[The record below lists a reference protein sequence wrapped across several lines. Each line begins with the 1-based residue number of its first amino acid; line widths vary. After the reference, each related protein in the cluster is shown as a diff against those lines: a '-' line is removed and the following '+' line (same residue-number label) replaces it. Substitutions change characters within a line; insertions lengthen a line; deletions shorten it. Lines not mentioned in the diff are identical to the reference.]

1 MGVGGRCFFIIKTIP
16 RKKQTLLTGYHL
28 PWTRACVLVIGGLC
42 FPLVKQYWEKV
53 MVMVVFSM
61 GITVLKDVCPRKY
74 REAKEPWY

>member
-1 MGVGGRCFFIIKTIP
+1 
-16 RKKQTLLTGYHL
+16 
-28 PWTRACVLVIGGLC
+28 LVIGGLC